1 MKNKLFS
8 VCLVLAMFFLCLP
21 VLPQANAADE
31 WKTGYLSNLAVQPFI
46 EEQVIA
52 RLYDTTGQYH
62 DYKFAEYVR
71 LTIETGGTKK
81 YNRDAQGL
89 YKALAAYKNTCCQFL
104 LDADGTISQIRCSA
118 ETTTYKNVS
127 YDTKTGAFSCDAATE
142 GLPVYLSDGNTIGD
156 ASACLREGYTYTIQV
171 GSYGVIITDFASG
184 SYQYMPNQVIVDS
197 SYWLNT
203 DVQNIDGEVSFT
215 CTGDADYQNLF
226 LKVMLYDANGQ
237 LINERLGVRYSDGV
251 YEFRFSRLENVTA
264 TYQVQGYLI
273 KEGQQVS
280 ESFTKE
286 VVIEQTVAKEG
297 YFSNVAVQSFFEKQ
311 VIALLYDTN
320 GQRQQYTFAERVVLI
335 NETNSKSYN
344 NAQDLYDALTAYK
357 NTCCRFSMDENGA
370 ISQIRCS
377 AETTTYENVSYDT
390 KTGAFS
396 CDAATEGLPVYFMN
410 DTGDAPSEK
419 GILSDAY
426 VYNIT
431 ISPYGVLVNSMVEA
445 EFDMPLDGE
454 ITDCRYEK
462 GKVTATIA
470 MNRCSEQSRILL
482 VLYDARGAVACAA
495 ETQLLTPKTA
505 FTMSVTAASS
515 SVGCQVKVFFL
526 SLQNGL
532 VPVGMTAS
540 KIVES

>member
-21 VLPQANAADE
+21 VLPQADAADE
-31 WKTGYLSNLAVQPFI
+31 WKTGYLSNLAVQSFI

-104 LDADGTISQIRCSA
+104 LDADG
-118 ETTTYKNVS
+118 
-127 YDTKTGAFSCDAATE
+127 
-142 GLPVYLSDGNTIGD
+142 
-156 ASACLREGYTYTIQV
+156 
-171 GSYGVIITDFASG
+171 
-184 SYQYMPNQVIVDS
+184 
-197 SYWLNT
+197 
-203 DVQNIDGEVSFT
+203 
-215 CTGDADYQNLF
+215 
-226 LKVMLYDANGQ
+226 
-237 LINERLGVRYSDGV
+237 
-251 YEFRFSRLENVTA
+251 
-264 TYQVQGYLI
+264 
-273 KEGQQVS
+273 
-280 ESFTKE
+280 
-286 VVIEQTVAKEG
+286 
-297 YFSNVAVQSFFEKQ
+297 
-311 VIALLYDTN
+311 
-320 GQRQQYTFAERVVLI
+320 
-335 NETNSKSYN
+335 
-344 NAQDLYDALTAYK
+344 
-357 NTCCRFSMDENGA
+357 A

-377 AETTTYENVSYDT
+377 AETTTYENVSYNT
-390 KTGAFS
+390 ETGAFS
-396 CDAATEGLPVYFMN
+396 CDAATAGLPVYFMN

-431 ISPYGVLVNSMVEA
+431 VSPYGVLVNSMVEA